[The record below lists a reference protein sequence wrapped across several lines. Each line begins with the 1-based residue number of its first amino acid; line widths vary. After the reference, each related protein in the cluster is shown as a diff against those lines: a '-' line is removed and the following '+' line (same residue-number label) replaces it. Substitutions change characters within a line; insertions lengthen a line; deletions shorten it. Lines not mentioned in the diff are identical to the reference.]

1 MTWITSVPTGRKR
14 ILDRVD
20 RGADL
25 IVLDPCRTAIAA
37 AATTHL
43 ALAPGE
49 AWAFVLAMLKII
61 FDGGLGVTS
70 IDDDGGSLPVFGP
83 ANH

>member
-1 MTWITSVPTGRKR
+1 MYGETLLQLIP
-14 ILDRVD
+14 DVD
-20 RGADL
+20 DCDCFLFVG
-25 IVLDPCRTAIAA
+25 AIAA

-49 AWAFVLAMLKII
+49 DWAFMIAMLKII

-83 ANH
+83 ANL